1 MDLLLGQVSKGDRAS
16 GGRGTK
22 KGLLHEIYDFVQQPH
37 SFFIERSVHDKRY
50 VEAFAWSMQSTI

>member
-22 KGLLHEIYDFVQQPH
+22 KGLLHEVCDFMQQP
-37 SFFIERSVHDKRY
+37 FLFYTNVIFYRY
-50 VEAFAWSMQSTI
+50 NTENA